1 MIRFLIPFLF
11 VAVLCG
17 EDLPITF
24 PADGG
29 VVDVSEYGAV
39 ADDDGDDTAAI
50 QAALDAFPNGSRI
63 IYLPPGV
70 FLVRETLRWPAGETE
85 SAAQKRTIMQGAGEG
100 LSVLRLPELTSGFES
115 AGNPKAVLWTGGAPA
130 QRFRNSIRDLTI
142 EVGAKNPGAI
152 GLQFNTSRQGSIRQV
167 TIRSLDGAGRIG
179 LDLGHCSEIGPLLA
193 QDVTIE
199 GFEIGISTKG
209 PLNSNTFERIT
220 LSGQRRIGWWNYHQM
235 ISVHDLISSNRVPS
249 LLNEKD
255 SWGAVTLFGA
265 HLHSRG
271 LDKNTPAIYNQRQMY
286 LRAVDV
292 VGYQPAIIQS
302 DKDRDKG
309 NIVAAGL
316 ITEDTSHRNV
326 VSPFRGNTE
335 MAISEA
341 GEIIHLPVKDPP
353 EVPRGNPAVDWINLL
368 QFGADPTGKT
378 DASPFLQRAIDSGAK
393 TIYLPGG
400 AKFQFASVVEIRGP
414 LERIIGLEGWVTT
427 VGHPVWK
434 IVDGKHPEG
443 LRDAPVVL
451 MERFGKE
458 GGESPLLIRH
468 ESARTLV
475 LSSVSGL
482 DVDGFG
488 KGDLF
493 LEDVYGHLNQLSAG
507 QSAWC
512 RQLNSEREGLKCRNE
527 GGKLWIL
534 GMTAG
539 NTGALIET
547 VQGGITEAVGIFLSS
562 DNGWNAD
569 EPAFRIEDSTV
580 SLFGVSERNFNR
592 QPVSFWV
599 KERQG
604 AETKERREIPWV
616 YLSR

>member
-1 MIRFLIPFLF
+1 M
-11 VAVLCG
+11 
-17 EDLPITF
+17 
-24 PADGG
+24 
-29 VVDVSEYGAV
+29 
-39 ADDDGDDTAAI
+39 
-50 QAALDAFPNGSRI
+50 
-63 IYLPPGV
+63 
-70 FLVRETLRWPAGETE
+70 
-85 SAAQKRTIMQGAGEG
+85 
-100 LSVLRLPELTSGFES
+100 
-115 AGNPKAVLWTGGAPA
+115 
-130 QRFRNSIRDLTI
+130 
-142 EVGAKNPGAI
+142 
-152 GLQFNTSRQGSIRQV
+152 
-167 TIRSLDGAGRIG
+167 
-179 LDLGHCSEIGPLLA
+179 
-193 QDVTIE
+193 
-199 GFEIGISTKG
+199 
-209 PLNSNTFERIT
+209 
-220 LSGQRRIGWWNYHQM
+220 
-235 ISVHDLISSNRVPS
+235 
-249 LLNEKD
+249 
-255 SWGAVTLFGA
+255 TLFGA

-400 AKFQFASVVEIRGP
+400 ATPNLHLIVEIRGP
-414 LERIIGLEGWVTT
+414 LERIIAWRPRGMGHYGWPSRMEV
-427 VGHPVWK
+427 
-434 IVDGKHPEG
+434 VDGKHPEG

-458 GGESPLLIRH
+458 ARESPLLIRH
-468 ESARTLV
+468 ESARLWF
-475 LSSVSGL
+475 SVPSGL

-507 QSAWC
+507 QSTMVA
-512 RQLNSEREGLKCRNE
+512 S
-527 GGKLWIL
+527 
-534 GMTAG
+534 
-539 NTGALIET
+539 
-547 VQGGITEAVGIFLSS
+547 
-562 DNGWNAD
+562 
-569 EPAFRIEDSTV
+569 
-580 SLFGVSERNFNR
+580 
-592 QPVSFWV
+592 
-599 KERQG
+599 
-604 AETKERREIPWV
+604 
-616 YLSR
+616 